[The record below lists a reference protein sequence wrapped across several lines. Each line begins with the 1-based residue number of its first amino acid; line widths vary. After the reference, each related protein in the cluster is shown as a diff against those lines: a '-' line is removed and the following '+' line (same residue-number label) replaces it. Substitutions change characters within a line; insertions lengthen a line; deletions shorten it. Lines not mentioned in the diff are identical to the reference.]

1 MQCFYPLAA
10 WQTWEGDIHF
20 YAKGTEGKVAKPRD
34 YRRELILPCGQC
46 IGCLVNRQRDWSLRL
61 MHEASQ
67 HEAKCFVTL
76 TYEEDKLPVQG
87 QLVVSHFQNFMKRL
101 RLRFVQP
108 LRYYMCGEY
117 GENFDRPHFHAILF
131 GCDFRDDRVLLKRS
145 SQGSLYTSSLL
156 DRVWSYGFTSIG
168 DVSID
173 SAAYVAGYVL
183 KKQKGK
189 NAEAHYTRVC
199 GVTGEIYQK
208 EPEFST
214 CSRDP
219 AIGVGWLDKY
229 ENDVINAGGVI
240 VPGGMNMGVP
250 RAYTKVLEKR
260 DGFQRDLLDITR
272 LSRVRTIE
280 PNDNSYER
288 MRVKEEVLKAKLKTK
303 CRNLE

>member
-1 MQCFYPLAA
+1 MRCFYPLLAY
-10 WQTWEGDIHF
+10 QTWEGEIHF

-34 YRRELILPCGQC
+34 YRRELMLPCGQC
-46 IGCLVNRQRDWSLRL
+46 IGCLVTRQRDWSLRL
-61 MHEASQ
+61 MHEADM
-67 HEAKCFVTL
+67 HDAKCFLTL
-76 TYEEDKLPVQG
+76 TYDDSKLPVQG

-101 RLRFVQP
+101 RKRVVAP

-117 GENFDRPHFHAILF
+117 GETFDRPHFHAILYGF
-131 GCDFRDDRVLLKRS
+131 DFRDDRTLLKRS
-145 SQGSLYTSSLL
+145 STGTLYTSSLL
-156 DRVWSYGFTSIG
+156 DRVWGFGFCSIG
-168 DVSID
+168 DVTIE

-189 NAEAHYTRVC
+189 NAEEHYTRVC

-208 EPEFST
+208 EPEFSC

-219 AIGVGWLDKY
+219 SIGAGWLDKY
-229 ENDVINAGGVI
+229 ENDVINSGGVI

-250 RAYTKVLEKR
+250 RAYLKRLEGR
-260 DGFQRDLLDITR
+260 NGFQRDLLDITR

-288 MRVKEEVLKAKLKTK
+288 MRVKEEVLKAKLACKVRT
-303 CRNLE
+303 L